1 MTTMNK
7 RNIIDYGLIGSGLL
21 SFLTGLFIIV
31 GKDQVKLFNEAKI
44 KRLSMATILIGA
56 ATLLLGLDD
65 YLRPEITEEGDE
77 D

>member
-65 YLRPEITEEGDE
+65 YLRPEITEENEE

>member
-7 RNIIDYGLIGSGLL
+7 RNIIDYCLIGSGLL

-31 GKDQVKLFNEAKI
+31 GKDQVNLFNEAKI
-44 KRLSMATILIGA
+44 KRLSMVTILIGA
-56 ATLLLGLDD
+56 VTLLLGLDD

>member
-7 RNIIDYGLIGSGLL
+7 RNIIDYCLIGSGLL

-44 KRLSMATILIGA
+44 KRLSMVTILIGA
-56 ATLLLGLDD
+56 VTLLLGLDD